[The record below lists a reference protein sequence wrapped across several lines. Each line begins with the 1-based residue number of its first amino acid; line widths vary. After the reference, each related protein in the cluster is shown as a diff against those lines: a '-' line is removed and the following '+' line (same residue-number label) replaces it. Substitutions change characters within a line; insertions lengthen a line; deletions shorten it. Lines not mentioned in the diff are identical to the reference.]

1 MIHPDTELR
10 FINHEIGYGVVA
22 TKRIPKGSITWVMD
36 KLDRAF
42 TPSQIFELDELYQ
55 DILSKYTFR
64 DRYGNHILCWDNA
77 RYVNHSF
84 HSNCISTAY
93 DFELAVRDIEAG
105 EELTDDY
112 GYLNLTE
119 PFEAMPEKGTKRKQ
133 VNPDDL
139 VHYHKYWDKK
149 LRNAFRQ
156 FEDVEQPLLKLLG
169 PDLIEKCTAIAKG
182 KTEMD
187 SILTTYYSD
196 ANGQ

>member
-22 TKRIPKGSITWVMD
+22 TKRIPRGSITWVKD

-42 TPSQIFELDELYQ
+42 TSEEIHKLDELYQ
-55 DILSKYTFR
+55 NILSKYTFR
-64 DRYGNHILCWDNA
+64 DRQGNHILCWDNA
-77 RYVNHSF
+77 RFVNHSYD
-84 HSNCISTAY
+84 SNCVSTAY

-105 EELTDDY
+105 QELTDDY

-119 PFEAMPEKGTKRKQ
+119 PFEALPEKRSKRKR

-139 VHYHKYWDKK
+139 VHFHEYWDRK
-149 LRNAFRQ
+149 LRHAFKQ
-156 FEDVEQPLLKLLG
+156 FPKVEQPLQKLLA
-169 PDLIEKCTAIAKG
+169 PELVEKCIAIANG
-182 KTEMD
+182 KAEMD

-196 ANGQ
+196 ASNS